1 MLSSQKFQVKRY
13 KNFILIGIFSAF
25 GATLSWTYACSIWRT
40 QTNIYKPIEINFL
53 KNVIAFFIFSP
64 IILFFDYSTNPKY
77 LLILLLSGI
86 IGIGLGD
93 TFYLKSLNLIG
104 TRKTLSIEAL
114 SPLIAA
120 IAGTLFIN
128 ENLNFKAW
136 IGIGLV
142 TGALVKII
150 RKKNYLLDKDFKLVM
165 SNNSLDKYIYSLLS
179 VFCAVIAALLSR
191 FVLLESDLS
200 PIFTTEIRLFGSI
213 IFLCLFTKMKLK
225 LFFNNFD
232 IREKREFIISILMG
246 TNMGI
251 FLQQIVFQTLPL
263 GIGWTLLSTSPIIS
277 LFFTKREEG
286 ILTNEIILTTSFLFI
301 GIILI
306 IL

>member
-1 MLSSQKFQVKRY
+1 M
-13 KNFILIGIFSAF
+13 IGIFSAF
-25 GATLSWTYACSIWRT
+25 GATLSWTYACSIWRS
-40 QTNIYKPIEINFL
+40 QTNLYKPIEINFL
-53 KNVIAFFIFSP
+53 KNVIAFTIFSP
-64 IILFFDYSTNPKY
+64 VIIFFNYSTNYKY
-77 LLILLLSGI
+77 LLLLLLSGI

-120 IAGTLFIN
+120 IAGTLFID

-136 IGIGLV
+136 IGIGIV
-142 TGALVKII
+142 TGALAKII
-150 RKKNYLLDKDFKLVM
+150 RKKSYLLDKDSKLVM

-213 IFLCLFTKMKLK
+213 IFLCSFTKMKFK
-225 LFFNNFD
+225 LFIYDFD
-232 IREKREFIISILMG
+232 KRAKRKFIISVLMG
-246 TNMGI
+246 TNIGI
-251 FLQQIVFQTLPL
+251 FLQQIVFQSLPL

-286 ILTNEIILTTSFLFI
+286 ILTNEVIFTTSILFI
-301 GIILI
+301 GISLIL
-306 IL
+306 L